1 MDITNV
7 LNIYIRSGQGI
18 YGRQRHCRSCGCH
31 KRESSVVGV
40 DRITRSTNG
49 PGHERGIVF
58 IKAFNIR
65 LPLGITMP
73 INNSKRRHNAISL
86 ESVLFPARLCIFWFM
101 WLPRLL
107 RLVILD
113 RIIDEAHDPAHAF
126 LILHIQLQELY
137 QAEVVY

>member
-7 LNIYIRSGQGI
+7 LNTHSIRRREFIGVKGVQKLWITQAGKL
-18 YGRQRHCRSCGCH
+18 CVWRS
-31 KRESSVVGV
+31 RV
-40 DRITRSTNG
+40 TRSTKGLGN
-49 PGHERGIVF
+49 ERGIMF
-58 IKAFNIR
+58 MSAFDIR

-73 INNSKRRHNAISL
+73 INNYKRRHNAISL

-113 RIIDEAHDPAHAF
+113 RIIDEAHDAAHAF